1 MYFVLQIL
9 PCGRHLSVCS
19 RFSCLKVSEM
29 SWRILQLT

>member
-19 RFSCLKVSEM
+19 VSHAL
-29 SWRILQLT
+29 R